1 MNSLTAKFVP
11 EISYLCWLYYYQHRT
26 FGLTDSHLHN
36 SMPCSAILVHTGAT
50 LGYTQTCPLL
60 IELV

>member
-26 FGLTDSHLHN
+26 FGLTDSSAQQYALFRNVGSYWCNSRLHSN
-36 SMPCSAILVHTGAT
+36 MS
-50 LGYTQTCPLL
+50 LL